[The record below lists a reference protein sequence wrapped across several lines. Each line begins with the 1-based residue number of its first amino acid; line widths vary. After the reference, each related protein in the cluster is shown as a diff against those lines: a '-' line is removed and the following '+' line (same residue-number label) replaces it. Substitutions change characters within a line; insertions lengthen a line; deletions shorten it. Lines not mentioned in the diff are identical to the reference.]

1 MKKQKRTET
10 PAAGRLKLWGERIRV
25 LAESEL
31 GDAAGGGPPT
41 IPSTSCMEH

>member
-1 MKKQKRTET
+1 MKKPKRTE
-10 PAAGRLKLWGERIRV
+10 AAAAKLKLSGERIRV

-41 IPSTSCMEH
+41 VHSGPCAAE